1 MNKAIISGGL
11 TLSAADL
18 IPTVNWALG
27 GFHGTVPPN
36 LSALL
41 AGAAVMAVHAAYNW
55 LVTRSDAKA
64 AAAKPATPA
73 A

>member
-18 IPTVNWALG
+18 IPTVNWALD
-27 GFHGTVPPN
+27 GFHGAVPAN

-55 LVTRSDAKA
+55 LVARADAKA
-64 AAAKPATPA
+64 AAAKSATLA